1 MVRNLAPDEVVWFI
15 GKALAYLGHSDPK
28 AMSLRLGP
36 LLADS
41 RGDGDACFVMTHSD
55 RAPSA
60 GVFLKPPDPTS
71 DSLGL
76 RFASPWHDG
85 EPGDLRVLIEH
96 LLARFEHDHAYV
108 DLHSLGDSHRLE
120 LAELLKELGFVLD
133 ELHQLRFELSEVP
146 PIGVPLVLDAW
157 SQKQD
162 IEFRNFY
169 AAAEAK
175 TVTDGGWS
183 YLKRASGPF
192 HPDLWFLARETL
204 DQNCV
209 GYAFFGTTEQRID
222 ARFSLDAVGVRRD
235 LREDSGMLRRLVISA
250 LQELSG
256 ISPMG
261 VVDASIGSSDPKL
274 TGILRS
280 LGFRETARVPLLAKL
295 PL

>member
-15 GKALAYLGHSDPK
+15 GKALGYLGHSDPK

-41 RGDGDACFVMTHSD
+41 RRDGDSCYVMTHVE

-60 GVFLKPPDPTS
+60 GVFLKPPDVNA

-85 EPGDLRVLIEH
+85 EPDDLRALFEH
-96 LLARFEHDHAYV
+96 LLERFEHDHAYL
-108 DLHSLGDSHRLE
+108 DLHSLSEARR
-120 LAELLKELGFVLD
+120 AELTELLAPLGFARD
-133 ELHQLRFELSEVP
+133 ELHHLRFELSEVP

-157 SQKQD
+157 SQD
-162 IEFRNFY
+162 HDGEFRSFY
-169 AAAEAK
+169 AAAEARH
-175 TVTDGGWS
+175 VTDSAWS

-192 HPDLWFLARETL
+192 HPDLWFLGRETL
-204 DQNCV
+204 DQDCV

-222 ARFSLDAVGVRRD
+222 ARFNLDAVGVRRD

-250 LQELSG
+250 LLELSG

-261 VVDASIGSSDPKL
+261 VVDASISGSDPKL
-274 TGILRS
+274 AGILRS
-280 LGFRETARVPLLAKL
+280 LGFRELARVLLLAKL